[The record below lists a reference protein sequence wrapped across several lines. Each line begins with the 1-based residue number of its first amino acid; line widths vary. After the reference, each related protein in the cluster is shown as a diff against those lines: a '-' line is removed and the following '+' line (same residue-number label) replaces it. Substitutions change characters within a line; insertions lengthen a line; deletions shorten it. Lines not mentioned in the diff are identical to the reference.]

1 MFSHSHPL
9 TFGLWCGESG
19 LTTDVSPGVNIA
31 AKKKSFRIG
40 DSVLTVALTYGGK
53 LMDEKKKD
61 GIYFIPVAIKSGM
74 LIKLSDPVSCE
85 EVTMALSKSV
95 VDAFVS
101 FFVAGPKE
109 AKPEGAKDGPNQ

>member
-1 MFSHSHPL
+1 
-9 TFGLWCGESG
+9 
-19 LTTDVSPGVNIA
+19 
-31 AKKKSFRIG
+31 
-40 DSVLTVALTYGGK
+40 
-53 LMDEKKKD
+53 MDEKKKD

-85 EVTMALSKSV
+85 EVARELSKSV
-95 VDAFVS
+95 TDAFVS